1 MHLSFRPNTEEK
13 EDLVTVARE
22 ASIVASSLL
31 CNHPCIQKLDLECAI
46 STNTPAAEPSF
57 PVFMRRQSSI
67 PASRS
72 LRLLHITESGSLIYR
87 YCPETAGAH
96 LDLRDIG
103 AITELETLYVDIGRF
118 SPCFAAEIDALLE
131 RNRNTLKT
139 VVIIEA
145 RPGLN
150 KLRMVEHLA
159 ACKVLALKS
168 SDNIDTATPDIDGML
183 SRESVI
189 LLFRALDSNKIKRLT
204 VHVGRE
210 PDDTVALLCDTLK
223 KNPFLESLCV
233 SIRNGDSANEI
244 LRALALNTAIINLDI
259 TLWLVA
265 TEETTAAFSGMLLRN
280 RAITNIHARFEDDPG
295 PFMEAFAQGLS
306 GNRLIVD
313 LGYSVSPAVCCPPG
327 LLGSFHRNIA
337 ALNRATDFVLRRRE
351 DRHCAE
357 CFELFFGRS
366 CLITKLVKI
375 AGFSDAEARL
385 AVAAA
390 ENRRRE
396 TYLVLTGV
404 VRGFVVCWP
413 ADVTQI
419 DALSGDCWC
428 AIARYLKVTDICS
441 Q

>member
-31 CNHPCIQKLDLECAI
+31 CNHPCIQKLDFECAI

-87 YCPETAGAH
+87 YCPETTGAH

-183 SRESVI
+183 
-189 LLFRALDSNKIKRLT
+189 
-204 VHVGRE
+204 
-210 PDDTVALLCDTLK
+210 
-223 KNPFLESLCV
+223 
-233 SIRNGDSANEI
+233 
-244 LRALALNTAIINLDI
+244 
-259 TLWLVA
+259 
-265 TEETTAAFSGMLLRN
+265 
-280 RAITNIHARFEDDPG
+280 
-295 PFMEAFAQGLS
+295 
-306 GNRLIVD
+306 
-313 LGYSVSPAVCCPPG
+313 
-327 LLGSFHRNIA
+327 
-337 ALNRATDFVLRRRE
+337 
-351 DRHCAE
+351 
-357 CFELFFGRS
+357 
-366 CLITKLVKI
+366 VKI